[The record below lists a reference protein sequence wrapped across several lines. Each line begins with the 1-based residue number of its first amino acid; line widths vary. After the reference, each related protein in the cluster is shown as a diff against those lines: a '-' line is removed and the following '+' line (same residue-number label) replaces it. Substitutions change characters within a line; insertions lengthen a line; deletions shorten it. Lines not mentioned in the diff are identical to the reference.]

1 MAGKNIDERKAKL
14 NIFGKI
20 AKEFISQFQLT
31 ILVILLIISIGIVG
45 LLNLP
50 KESLPEIVF
59 PSITVQTVFIGASP
73 VDVES
78 LVTEKIENK
87 IKDFDDIESLD
98 SESSFGLSIV
108 TISFSEGVDIN
119 QKKIEIDNALREII
133 FTDGVLDPKTFIF
146 TTSEIPLLNLS
157 VVGEYELSELTSIT
171 EDLANEIDSVKGV
184 DSVTIAG
191 DVEREIEVV
200 MNEFQMMKYN
210 ITFNDVKNALQS
222 KNFSAPI
229 GELSLNG
236 VRYNLRVDERY
247 DSVDEIENTL
257 IKNNVYIKDIA
268 SVVDGLK
275 QLSSYNRTYIKDER
289 LLPSLFI
296 TVNRKVGS
304 DVIGTSERVKELIK
318 TTNLIPE
325 DVQVY
330 VSNDLSNNVQSD
342 LDNIQGSA
350 WSGLLVVIIV
360 LFLFIGFKESII
372 VSLTIPLSLLGT
384 LGLLSIFNITF
395 NTFAI
400 LGLIV
405 ALGLLVDNSIIV
417 MENIDRLRKKGFTIK
432 ESALYGTNQV
442 GLPVSSATLTT
453 LAAFFPL
460 AILPG
465 ILGAFVST
473 IPKTIMITI
482 SVSLLVSL
490 VITPSLSS
498 KILNMKKRINLN
510 KTMRVII
517 ATTVVLCLSY
527 IAFKDIEN
535 QLVTYIMTGTFT
547 LLMFLR
553 MIFLTDKGLEET
565 KLTKVYSKLIGW
577 IIFRKRRT
585 VVVIFIGFAVLAG
598 SIMSITTGLLKI
610 SFFPKGEPT
619 SLNIVIDT
627 PGGTTLED
635 TSEIT
640 SDVEYFLMEMDEV
653 NQFNTTIGGS
663 EIDSSRISVELNTT
677 NRSGFDILNEV
688 EEKTKSIPGALISIQ
703 TVVSGPPVGKPIII
717 RVIGDDLRGAD
728 AFSKTISSQL
738 KSIEGVYNIGSS
750 VSVGVPELLIDINE
764 NKGINYGITPIQITN
779 QLRGEITGVD
789 ATTLRDKG
797 EEVDVILRKDL
808 NQINDISEVDNLFI
822 ATPLGNMLTLS
833 SFADITVQSG
843 LSNITRKDG
852 QRVITIEADLKE
864 GYNVNEVINEFKSS
878 ISIPGNLEIK
888 YSGDVEGIDQNFGNL
903 FQSMIV
909 AVFLVFIILT
919 IQFKSIK
926 QPFIILTTL
935 PMAFIGVIWG
945 LVITGNEFGFYAFMG
960 LVALIGIAVNDAIVL
975 IDYINQLKKQDYTTI
990 EAIIEAGETRF
1001 NPVLATTLTTISG
1014 VLPLAFKESYYAQFS
1029 FSLIFGLMVT
1039 TILTLIFIPTFYRLF
1054 SKNRKVVKS

>member
-1 MAGKNIDERKAKL
+1 MDKKDIDERKAKI
-14 NIFGKI
+14 NIFGKT
-20 AKEFISQFQLT
+20 AGLFIGQFQLT
-31 ILVILLIISIGIVG
+31 ILVILLITAIGISG

-59 PSITVQTVFIGASP
+59 PSITVQTFFLGASP
-73 VDVES
+73 EDVES

-87 IKDFDDIESLD
+87 VKDFDDIESLE

-108 TISFSEGVDIN
+108 SISFNEGVDIN
-119 QKKIEIDNALREII
+119 QKKIEIDNALREIS
-133 FTDGVLDPKTFIF
+133 FSDGVSDPKTLIF
-146 TTSEIPLLNLS
+146 TTSEIPLMNIS
-157 VVGEYELSELTSIT
+157 VVGNYPLSELTAIT
-171 EDLANEIDSVKGV
+171 EELANEIEAVRGV
-184 DSVTIAG
+184 DSVSIAG

-210 ITFNDVKNALQS
+210 ITFNDVKNALQG

-247 DSVDEIENTL
+247 TAIDEIENTL
-257 IKNNVYIKDIA
+257 IKNNIYIKDIA

-275 QLSSYNRTYIKDER
+275 EISTYNRTYIKGEEV
-289 LLPSLFI
+289 LPSLFI
-296 TVNRKVGS
+296 TVNRKVAS
-304 DVIGTSERVKELIK
+304 DVIGTSDDVKELLE
-318 TTNLIPE
+318 TTKVLPI
-325 DVQVY
+325 DVNVY
-330 VSNDLSNNVQSD
+330 VSNDLSKNVQSD
-342 LDNIQGSA
+342 LDNIQDSA
-350 WSGLLVVIIV
+350 WSGLLVVIVV

-384 LGLLSIFNITF
+384 LGLLSLFDITF

-417 MENIDRLRKKGFTIK
+417 MENIDRLRKKGFTAN
-432 ESALYGTNQV
+432 EAALYGTNQV
-442 GLPVSSATLTT
+442 GLPISSATLTT

-498 KILNMKKRINLN
+498 KILKMKKRVHLN
-510 KTMRVII
+510 KFVRI
-517 ATTVVLCLSY
+517 VLGTGLVTLLSY
-527 IAFKDIEN
+527 LAFRDIDN
-535 QLVTYIMTGTFT
+535 VMITYIMTGLFS
-547 LLMFLR
+547 LLMLLR

-565 KLTKVYSKLIGW
+565 RLTRSYSKLIGW
-577 IIFRKRRT
+577 IIKKKRRT
-585 VVVIFIGFAVLAG
+585 VLVLFIGFSVLG
-598 SIMSITTGLLKI
+598 LSIMSITSGLLKI

-619 SLNIVIDT
+619 SLNILIDT

-635 TSEIT
+635 TGSITGQLETYLKEI
-640 SDVEYFLMEMDEV
+640 EEV
-653 NQFNTTIGGS
+653 TQFSTTIGGT
-663 EIDSSRISVELNTT
+663 EIDSSRISVELDTSK
-677 NRSGFDILNEV
+677 RSGFDILNQV
-688 EEKTKSIPGALISIQ
+688 EELSKKIPGATISIQ
-703 TVVSGPPVGKPIII
+703 TVVTGPPVGKPIVI
-717 RVIGDDLRGAD
+717 RILSDDLRGAD
-728 AFSKTISSQL
+728 VFSKEVATNL
-738 KSIEGVYNIGSS
+738 KGIPGVYNVESS
-750 VSVGVPELLIDINE
+750 VSVGVPEILIDINE
-764 NKGINYGITPIQITN
+764 NKGLNYGISPVQITN
-779 QLRGEITGVD
+779 QLRGEITGVE
-789 ATTLRDKG
+789 ATSLRENG
-797 EEVDVILRKDL
+797 QEIDVILRKDL
-808 NQINDISEVDNLFI
+808 NQITDISQVENLFI

-833 SFADITVQSG
+833 SFSDISLQSG

-852 QRVITIEADLKE
+852 KRVITIEADLKE
-864 GYNVNEVINEFKSS
+864 GYNVNDVVSEFRSS
-878 ISIPGNLEIK
+878 IDIPNGIEIK

-919 IQFKSIK
+919 LQFRSIG

-945 LVITGNEFGFYAFMG
+945 LIITGNEFGFYAFMG

-975 IDYINQLKKQDYTTI
+975 IDYINQLKSQGYTI
-990 EAIIEAGETRF
+990 IDAIIEAGETRF

-1039 TILTLIFIPTFYRLF
+1039 TILTLIFIPTIYRLF
-1054 SKNRKVVKS
+1054 SKNRKAVKS